1 MALVASRLE
10 IRRANEGFP
19 LGTPYSD
26 LCAAGPVV
34 PILASTQMRRDQ
46 GLAGWDPGTMR
57 SSPTATGTNCET
69 ASARPVWR
77 EGSTRPDGWSGQDTG
92 EPFFLRSGPT
102 SNGLCCNRGAL
113 TLSIHSKR

>member
-34 PILASTQMRRDQ
+34 RGPILASTQMRRDQ
-46 GLAGWDPGTMR
+46 GLAWV
-57 SSPTATGTNCET
+57 AV
-69 ASARPVWR
+69 ARPPGPGDDAV
-77 EGSTRPDGWSGQDTG
+77 
-92 EPFFLRSGPT
+92 EPNGHRDELR
-102 SNGLCCNRGAL
+102 NRVRA
-113 TLSIHSKR
+113 SRVA